1 MKTWKKWMAGMLCA
15 ASAVWIGVTAH
26 TMAASAECS
35 DPDVCAVYDDAVVL
49 TAEEEQELDDRIRET
64 AEKIDM
70 NVAVFLSGTRVDRAD
85 TRDTAADYYIELFGK
100 KSDGVFYYMDL
111 SGDGDTSY
119 APYDYIYTRGWAQFY
134 YTNSES
140 NNRVDEIFSALDPYL
155 ERGQEDPYEA
165 VLAFC
170 NELEYYYG
178 EGIPDHYY
186 VRQTDK
192 EGTDEEYMYVQDG
205 EIVYAAKPPFRAD
218 IWVPLSILAGVL
230 VACFTFFAVKKRYR
244 FKFPSPGTHYV
255 DREKVHF
262 LQQSDV
268 FLRQYQTRTKIVHE
282 SSSGGGGGGGG
293 GGSSHHHTSSS
304 RGQGGRAGAFQA
316 LLLTGTFVIL
326 GSAGTITY
334 LHRAKK
340 KQAAAREKLK
350 EFSIGEDHWDRS
362 EIQERVR
369 ESYYRIQECWRDR
382 DLEKGHPYLS
392 QKMQQEFQ
400 TKFEWSR
407 MRHEVF
413 VMEGIQLLDA
423 ILVEAENEDGDD
435 RDYIWYLIHGKMID
449 YVYHE
454 ETGELLKGS
463 RKMEDF
469 FEYWRFVLEDG
480 NWVLDEICQKEEVD
494 NGRKLC

>member
-85 TRDTAADYYIELFGK
+85 TR
-100 KSDGVFYYMDL
+100 
-111 SGDGDTSY
+111 DTSY

-293 GGSSHHHTSSS
+293 TSSGGGGGGGHS
-304 RGQGGRAGAFQA
+304 R
-316 LLLTGTFVIL
+316 
-326 GSAGTITY
+326 
-334 LHRAKK
+334 
-340 KQAAAREKLK
+340 
-350 EFSIGEDHWDRS
+350 
-362 EIQERVR
+362 
-369 ESYYRIQECWRDR
+369 
-382 DLEKGHPYLS
+382 
-392 QKMQQEFQ
+392 
-400 TKFEWSR
+400 
-407 MRHEVF
+407 
-413 VMEGIQLLDA
+413 
-423 ILVEAENEDGDD
+423 
-435 RDYIWYLIHGKMID
+435 
-449 YVYHE
+449 
-454 ETGELLKGS
+454 
-463 RKMEDF
+463 
-469 FEYWRFVLEDG
+469 
-480 NWVLDEICQKEEVD
+480 
-494 NGRKLC
+494 